1 MGDGRWEMGEDL
13 SDVTPCTSLAV
24 DSVIRLGTAG
34 ALWGVCR
41 APYEARKRDLTGI
54 ARASYVGKSIGKYG
68 FQCGLIAGI
77 LNTTQCGLK
86 RYRRKNDWVNAMIAG
101 AVAGAAVA
109 AGSRSRTKMIE
120 MAGLVSAFS
129 VAAHYFKS
137 S

>member
-1 MGDGRWEMGEDL
+1 MEKDL
-13 SDVTPCTSLAV
+13 IDVVPCTSIAV

-34 ALWGVCR
+34 ALWGACR
-41 APYEARKRDLTGI
+41 GPYEARKRDLIGI

-68 FQCGLIAGI
+68 FQCGYVAGI
-77 LNTTQCGLK
+77 LNITQCGLK
-86 RYRRKNDWVNAMIAG
+86 RYRRKNDWVNALIAG

-109 AGSRSRTKMIE
+109 AGTRSGTKMIS

-129 VAAHYFKS
+129 VAADHFKS